1 MSSRFSSFILIIAA
15 LFCVVDGAARALQK
29 VPLARL
35 LSGVPARHGS
45 SWYRNSRTY
54 SEIHAPFSSRSVD
67 TAAAPLRQPPCAGNS
82 SDATP
87 RPAETMISSYFGS
100 DVRGNKRSDA
110 TVGSVHGENHASSVL
125 EESPGSAQDS
135 GDLALPN
142 ASVWANS
149 RPAETMITSYFGS
162 DLVGNKRKH
171 WPQRLGAPA
180 RRALETP
187 SITRRDGTRS
197 VNPHGEN

>member
-29 VPLARL
+29 VPVVRL
-35 LSGVPARHGS
+35 LSGVRHGS

-67 TAAAPLRQPPCAGNS
+67 TAAAPLRQPPSAGNS
-82 SDATP
+82 SDANS

-100 DVRGNKRSDA
+100 DVVGNKRSDA
-110 TVGSVHGENHASSVL
+110 PVDSVHGAHHASSVR
-125 EESPGSAQDS
+125 EESPGSAHNN
-135 GDLALPN
+135 GGLALPN
-142 ASVWANS
+142 ASFSANS

-171 WPQRLGAPA
+171 WQRRGAPV
-180 RRALETP
+180 RRPLENP
-187 SITRRDGTRS
+187 SITRKDGTRS
-197 VNPHGEN
+197 VNPRGEN